1 LQEHFGYGYDKAWNL
16 NYRTNNALVETF
28 NVHPV
33 RYGATGSG
41 WRPRGQPVTAS
52 RVGCMYLSHGVN
64 NLNELATNTRSGTL
78 TVAGTATE
86 AGAYV
91 TGVTVSG
98 TGLSS
103 GSANVYADGTWARSG
118 AILANGTNTYTATA
132 QDTYGRQDTGT
143 VTVNLPL
150 TNSFAYDL
158 NGNLLSDGNRNFAY
172 DDENQLISVWVT
184 NVWRSDFLYDGMMR
198 RRIRREYLWQSG
210 TWTLQSEIH
219 YVYDGNLVVQ
229 ERWFA
234 SSPAGLIAQDTITY
248 TRGSDLSGSLQGAG
262 GIGGLLARTDN
273 GQLTAGLS
281 SAHAYYHCDG
291 NGNVTALVDTNG
303 VILARYT
310 YDPYGNILS
319 LSGPLAAANLYRF
332 SSKEWHPNSG
342 LVYYGRRFYDPDL
355 QRWMNRDPI
364 MELAYYINPPRA
376 RFAAEGPLDT
386 PQLRLRYAI
395 LSRVDGSTWV
405 AGILRE
411 PDNEIGLFNCYEFNG
426 GDAVALLDPWGLRC
440 FLDRAGQFARGVGVL
455 AGGLAAALVSEGPQA
470 LITVPTAVTAIGY
483 GVGNIV
489 ASFAPEANNEA
500 ARQMLESP
508 ASAPEALGRA
518 IGGQNGQM
526 IGAAAGAATGLVNGI
541 NEGNFLDLGES
552 GADAMYNAMD
562 AANAACTDDEQ

>member
-158 NGNLLSDGNRNFAY
+158 NGNLLSDGNRNFAH
-172 DDENQLISVWVT
+172 DDENELSSVWVT

-210 TWTLQSEIH
+210 TWALQSEIH

-248 TRGSDLSGSLQGAG
+248 TRGSDLSGTLQGAG

-310 YDPYGNILS
+310 YDAYGNIFS
-319 LSGPLAAANLYRF
+319 LSGPLATANLYRF
-332 SSKEWHPNSG
+332 SSKEWHPASG
-342 LVYYGRRFYDPDL
+342 LVYYGYRFYDPNL
-355 QRWMNRDPI
+355 QRWLNRDPI
-364 MELAYYINPPRA
+364 GEEGGGNLFCFVGNNALLRFDPSGEDFKNTCANLLSTLALAWKLLTGDPSVPVPQPPSAGRDKQEQLGKNAPKPQQPKNPGG
-376 RFAAEGPLDT
+376 GPNPEPTPTPPTPTPPVQRPSFWQRL
-386 PQLRLRYAI
+386 PQLPLRLLTAPFIVNPIFDDPNY
-395 LSRVDGSTWV
+395 LNDY
-405 AGILRE
+405 
-411 PDNEIGLFNCYEFNG
+411 CG
-426 GDAVALLDPWGLRC
+426 GMA
-440 FLDRAGQFARGVGVL
+440 
-455 AGGLAAALVSEGPQA
+455 
-470 LITVPTAVTAIGY
+470 
-483 GVGNIV
+483 
-489 ASFAPEANNEA
+489 
-500 ARQMLESP
+500 
-508 ASAPEALGRA
+508 
-518 IGGQNGQM
+518 
-526 IGAAAGAATGLVNGI
+526 
-541 NEGNFLDLGES
+541 
-552 GADAMYNAMD
+552 
-562 AANAACTDDEQ
+562 